1 MEERQRP
8 TAEVDNNVG
17 KQRYERYKSVIDQY
31 NKAMEQGFYLE
42 ATTIMESLIAD
53 RLESLANYVAQKLE
67 GLDSNFSYATLERLT
82 EFLNGK
88 NQQPYLSEDL
98 RKTIQD
104 IIEWKEQRNRAL
116 HEIAKLDDKE
126 EIDFADLYEAA
137 KATAERGLELFKE
150 INKQTR
156 KKQSQNK

>member
-1 MEERQRP
+1 MEKRQRP

-53 RLESLANYVAQKLE
+53 RLERLANYVAQKLE
-67 GLDSNFSYATLERLT
+67 GLDSNFSYKTLGELT
-82 EFLNGK
+82 RFLNDEK
-88 NQQPYLSEDL
+88 QQPYLDEDL
-98 RKTIQD
+98 RKTIQG
-104 IIEWKEQRNRAL
+104 ITEWKNQRNRAL

-126 EIDFADLYEAA
+126 EIAFADLYEDA
-137 KATAERGLELFKE
+137 KATAERGLKLFRA
-150 INKQTR
+150 IDTQTR